1 VTAFSTDGLESL
13 LEGPSPAVL
22 TTHRMDGSALVS
34 PVWFRYADDV
44 FEVVVAEGDVKL
56 RHLAR
61 DPRAVLVVFEAAPPF
76 RGVEVRGDATV
87 VPGDVSQ
94 ARVEIASRY
103 LGRADGERFAAQRA
117 SRPGVLVRLRSSV
130 VRSWDLTA
138 ILPD

>member
-117 SRPGVLVRLRSSV
+117 SRPGVLVRLPSSV